1 MQDVLVAA
9 TPTIVAT
16 MLAAAGVWLRNRS
29 GAQRSA
35 RRVEQA
41 RSRIAVITSVLDVY
55 AADPTGAHA
64 AAKEQLFADLHDA
77 YQQVRGAE
85 QAAEREDD
93 RDGLAD
99 LARSVLLL
107 DSHPSTLP
115 ARVAQVVY
123 YLSLAWTVLW
133 LAAALM
139 FGLVGAVADSEETF
153 GTRIAT
159 SFAITVLALA
169 IGLAPAVV
177 LHLVARLAAAADRR
191 DRGAGTR
198 VT

>member
-9 TPTIVAT
+9 TPTIVAAI
-16 MLAAAGVWLRNRS
+16 LAAAGVWLRNRS

-41 RSRIAVITSVLDVY
+41 RSRLAVIISVLGAY

-64 AAKEQLFADLHDA
+64 EAKDQLFADLHDA

-85 QAAEREDD
+85 QAARREDG
-93 RDGLAD
+93 RDGLTD
-99 LARSVLLL
+99 LTRTVLLL
-107 DSHPSTLP
+107 DSRPSTLP

-123 YLSLAWTVLW
+123 YLSLAWTLLW
-133 LAAALM
+133 LAAAIM
-139 FGLVGAVADSEETF
+139 FGLIGAVAQTEETF
-153 GTRIAT
+153 GTRLAT
-159 SFAITVLALA
+159 SFGITVLALA

-177 LHLVARLAAAADRR
+177 LHLVARLAAGSGDQ
-191 DRGAGTR
+191 DPPRGPR
-198 VT
+198 VA